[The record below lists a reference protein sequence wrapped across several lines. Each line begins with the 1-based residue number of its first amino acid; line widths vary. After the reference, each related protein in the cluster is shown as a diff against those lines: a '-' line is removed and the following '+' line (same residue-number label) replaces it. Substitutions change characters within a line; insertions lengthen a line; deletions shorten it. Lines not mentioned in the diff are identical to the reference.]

1 MLDFNNLPTNQKVDR
16 QVFYANTPSS
26 GTQNWVAWL
35 KPRGVNFIK
44 ILCLAGGGG
53 GGGGVANSAVFNFGG
68 GNGGNSSSQSII
80 IFPAWFLPD
89 VLYVS
94 VGIGGAGG
102 AGGLTPA
109 TGSSGVNS
117 YVSIYEN
124 TTANNLLT
132 YANAGAGGNTQGNTN
147 STASVAPTSANA
159 YISIMGQAFAS
170 TAGNIGL
177 AGQVGFLGGSAA
189 DGTNITFP
197 ATGLI
202 VTGGA
207 GGGSYAAGGYNSSG
221 GNGGG
226 IAGIGAPFPTTIV
239 GGAGGYIGNTT
250 GGDGANGCQIIP
262 NLTYFIGGLGGGG
275 AGNNGSISPFIDI
288 GGKGGKGFY
297 GSGGGGGGGSST
309 DAYASGGGLGG
320 DGGDGLVIITSW

>member
-53 GGGGVANSAVFNFGG
+53 GGGGLASSTNFATGAA
-68 GNGGNSSSQSII
+68 GGNSSSQSII
-80 IFPAWFLPD
+80 TFPAWSLPD

-94 VGIGGAGG
+94 VGVGGV
-102 AGGLTPA
+102 GGLIST

-132 YANAGAGGNTQGNTN
+132 YANAGAGGDYLGNVTSP
-147 STASVAPTSANA
+147 STAPTAANA

-170 TAGNIGL
+170 TVGNIGL
-177 AGQVGFLGGSAA
+177 AGQSGALGNGSA
-189 DGTNITFP
+189 DGSSITFP

-207 GGGSYAAGGYNSSG
+207 GGGAYSAGAGFGGY
-221 GNGGG
+221 NGGG
-226 IAGIGAPFPTTIV
+226 ITGVGAPFPATTI
-239 GGAGGYIGNTT
+239 GGSGGGITITT
-250 GGDGANGCQIIP
+250 GGDGGNGYQIIP
-262 NLTYFIGGLGGGG
+262 NLTYFIGGMGGGG
-275 AGNNGSISPFIDI
+275 AGEASGGATSSDS
-288 GGKGGKGFY
+288 GGKGGKGSY
-297 GSGGGGGGGSST
+297 GCGGGGGGAGFT
-309 DAYASGGGLGG
+309 GTTGGLGG

>member
-26 GTQNWVAWL
+26 VSQNWVAWL

-53 GGGGVANSAVFNFGG
+53 GGGGFANNGVIGAGG
-68 GNGGNSSSQSII
+68 GAGGNSSSQSII
-80 IFPAWFLPD
+80 IFPAWLLPD
-89 VLYVS
+89 LLYVS
-94 VGIGGAGG
+94 VGVGG
-102 AGGLTPA
+102 AGGLTST

-117 YVSIYEN
+117 YVAIYEN

-132 YANAGAGGNTQGNTN
+132 YATAGAGGNAAYLGGGTTSPSVA
-147 STASVAPTSANA
+147 STAANA

-177 AGQVGFLGGSAA
+177 AGQSGATGNAFA

-207 GGGSYAAGGYNSSG
+207 GGGGYGTIGNPG
-221 GNGGG
+221 FNGGG
-226 IAGIGAPFPTTIV
+226 ITGVGSPFPVTTI
-239 GGAGGYIGNTT
+239 GGSAGDPVNTA
-250 GGDGANGCQIIP
+250 GGDGGNGYQIIP
-262 NLTYFIGGLGGGG
+262 NLTYFIGGMGGGG
-275 AGNNGSISPFIDI
+275 AGVASSGSTLSDI
-288 GGKGGKGFY
+288 GGKGGKGSY
-297 GSGGGGGGGSST
+297 GCGGGGGGGSFT
-309 DAYASGGGLGG
+309 GTTGGLGG

>member
-53 GGGGVANSAVFNFGG
+53 GGGGVAGTPYSYG

-117 YVSIYEN
+117 YISIYEN

-170 TAGNIGL
+170 TVGNIGL
-177 AGQVGFLGGSAA
+177 AGQVGFLSNSAA
-189 DGTNITFP
+189 DGTSLTFP

-207 GGGSYAAGGYNSSG
+207 GGGSYSG
-221 GNGGG
+221 GAGFSGYNGGG
-226 IAGIGAPFPTTIV
+226 ITGVGAPFPATTI
-239 GGAGGYIGNTT
+239 GGSGGDITVTT
-250 GGDGANGCQIIP
+250 GGDGGNGYQIIP
-262 NLTYFIGGLGGGG
+262 NLTYFIGGMGGGG
-275 AGNNGSISPFIDI
+275 AGIAAGGSTLSDI
-288 GGKGGKGFY
+288 GGKGGKGSY
-297 GSGGGGGGGSST
+297 GCGGGGGGAGFT
-309 DAYASGGGLGG
+309 GTTGGLGG

>member
-53 GGGGVANSAVFNFGG
+53 GGGGLAGIYYSYG

-170 TAGNIGL
+170 TVGNIGL
-177 AGQVGFLGGSAA
+177 AGQVGFLGGGAA
-189 DGTNITFP
+189 DGTSLTFP
-197 ATGLI
+197 TTGLI

-207 GGGSYAAGGYNSSG
+207 GGGSYTVGGYNSSG

-226 IAGIGAPFPTTIV
+226 ITGIGAPFPATTI
-239 GGAGGYIGNTT
+239 GGSGGDTVNTT
-250 GGDGANGCQIIP
+250 GGDGGNGYQIVP

-275 AGNNGSISPFIDI
+275 AGNNTSISPVDI
-288 GGKGGKGFY
+288 GGKGGKGSY

-309 DAYASGGGLGG
+309 GASASGGGLGG